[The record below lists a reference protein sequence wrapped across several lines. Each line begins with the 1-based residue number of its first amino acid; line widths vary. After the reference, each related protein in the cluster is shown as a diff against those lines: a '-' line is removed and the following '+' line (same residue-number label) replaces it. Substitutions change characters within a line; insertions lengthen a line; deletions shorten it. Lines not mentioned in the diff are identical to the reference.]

1 MDRSEENTLKVFN
14 KTSSQ
19 NTFLFPFGCTE
30 LFVFLRVIRH
40 IMSVTLQ
47 IKSHIVVR
55 MLQKEETEKAFHKFE
70 SVVLGEKALH
80 CSIIQNDQ
88 IALKVV

>member
-1 MDRSEENTLKVFN
+1 MISDNIYISKSPLDRSEENTLKVFN

-30 LFVFLRVIRH
+30 LTIFVFSLRVIRH

-55 MLQKEETEKAFHKFE
+55 LLQKEEKK
-70 SVVLGEKALH
+70 
-80 CSIIQNDQ
+80 II
-88 IALKVV
+88 LKSFSQV